1 MPGQYNFEDFFLTML
16 KKPQLS
22 SMRAPP
28 RQSLVDETNNNVN
41 IAPGKLIFI
50 AKAKM
55 FAISVTL
62 ILNLLKIH
70 LSKRALISQYK
81 IIGI

>member
-50 AKAKM
+50 ANAKLL
-55 FAISVTL
+55 AISVTL
-62 ILNLLKIH
+62 IFNLLKIH
-70 LSKRALISQYK
+70 LSKRALFS
-81 IIGI
+81 